1 MSQDSEGKQPI
12 DVNQV
17 IMVMIDQMASIAWQK
32 LGLHN
37 DLITGKLEK
46 DLSQAKIAVDCVAK
60 LADFIL
66 PQLDDNDKRQIQT
79 LISNLKVNYV
89 QKSAEAG
96 E

>member
-1 MSQDSEGKQPI
+1 MSHDPEGTKPI

-17 IMVMIDQMASIAWQK
+17 IMVMIDQMAGIAWQK
-32 LGLHN
+32 LGLQN
-37 DLITGKLEK
+37 DFITGKLEK
-46 DLSQAKIAVDCVAK
+46 DLSQAKTAVDCVSK

-89 QKSAEAG
+89 QKTAEAG

>member
-1 MSQDSEGKQPI
+1 MSHEPEGTQPI

-17 IMVMIDQMASIAWQK
+17 IMVMIDQMSGIAWQK
-32 LGLHN
+32 LGLQN

-46 DLSQAKIAVDCVAK
+46 DLGQAKTAVDCVTQ

-66 PQLDDNDKRQIQT
+66 PQLDEGDKRQIQT

-89 QKSAEAG
+89 QKSAEAA